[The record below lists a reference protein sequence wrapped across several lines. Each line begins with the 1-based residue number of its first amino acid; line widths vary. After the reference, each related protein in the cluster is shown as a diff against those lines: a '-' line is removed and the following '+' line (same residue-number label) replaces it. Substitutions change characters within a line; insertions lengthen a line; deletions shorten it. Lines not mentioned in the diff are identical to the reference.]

1 MFKGFCKWVVDN
13 DYAEKSPVKKLKL
26 LAESED
32 EHRRALTP
40 DEVARLLDATEN
52 APYRFGASGHDRA
65 VFYLVAVETGIR
77 RGALLGLTVGDFDFE
92 NNTVVI
98 DAEKVKQRKKVTRYL
113 KQDRAEQLKE
123 YFRGKLPGAR
133 AFQISDKTMT
143 ADMIREDLKDT
154 KVCDAAGAVAVPAI
168 PFRDSQGRKADLH
181 ALKHTYTTSLDA
193 TDATLNE
200 RMILTGH
207 SRKQNITL
215 GTYTHVDPNRLYE
228 IVEQLPD
235 YLWPRREAMA
245 ATGTDG
251 KAIDKILSFSCNRS
265 ARKKTSAESEGNQNS
280 DTAQK
285 GPRQG
290 NNKAEHCVLP
300 VM

>member
-1 MFKGFCKWVVDN
+1 
-13 DYAEKSPVKKLKL
+13 
-26 LAESED
+26 
-32 EHRRALTP
+32 
-40 DEVARLLDATEN
+40 
-52 APYRFGASGHDRA
+52 
-65 VFYLVAVETGIR
+65 VAVETGIR
-77 RGALLGLTVGDFDFE
+77 RAALLGLTVGDFDFE
-92 NNTVVI
+92 NKTIVI

-113 KQDRAEQLKE
+113 KQVRAEQLKE

-133 AFQISDKTMT
+133 AFQLSDKTKT
-143 ADMIREDLKDT
+143 ADMIRADLKDT
-154 KVCDAAGAVAVPAI
+154 KVCDAADAVAVPAI

-200 RMILTGH
+200 RMVLTGH

-215 GTYTHVDPNRLYE
+215 GIYTHVDPNRLYE

-235 YLWPRREAMA
+235 YQWPRREAMA

-251 KAIDKILSFSCNRS
+251 KAIDKILSFSYNRS

-300 VM
+300 VKQINEKT